1 MVQPL
6 WRPNY
11 ILHDTLLSPLLDPL
25 EGLSMLNCGK
35 LGLEGRSR
43 LPTLKGGK
51 GRARSPGIRLGRGT
65 SIISLESASKTN
77 HKKVSWHLG
86 TPLGVGTSHEHF
98 DTLDSPWPGLGGSHH
113 LPPNGSFSQDS
124 QGGVLRLSQVGVL
137 GLWELIFPDYD
148 IRLER
153 GLNQSYSSPW
163 ELSNA
168 MSHSFCRRRDHIES
182 WLLVV
187 GSQIV
192 NLTPCP
198 SFAHNLGCRC
208 SNGSCKAILDI
219 YTSRPFPWHQEH
231 SNARRFDSCNR
242 ALNFWVSHRTPT
254 SHFWECEFHPHTY
267 PKVGLRH
274 FTNCIKNP
282 SVKNFSC
289 NRKKTRTTSNAR
301 PIICVSSAK
310 E

>member
-113 LPPNGSFSQDS
+113 LPPYNILCSSPPKLHPNGSFSQDS

-168 MSHSFCRRRDHIES
+168 MLHSVSGRRKEVDSR
-182 WLLVV
+182 LLMV
-187 GSQIV
+187 GSQTA
-192 NLTPCP
+192 NWTPSP
-198 SFAHNLGCRC
+198 SFAHNLGSRC
-208 SNGSCKAILDI
+208 PNGSCEVILDI
-219 YTSRPFPWHQEH
+219 YTSRTFQWH
-231 SNARRFDSCNR
+231 
-242 ALNFWVSHRTPT
+242 
-254 SHFWECEFHPHTY
+254 
-267 PKVGLRH
+267 
-274 FTNCIKNP
+274 
-282 SVKNFSC
+282 
-289 NRKKTRTTSNAR
+289 
-301 PIICVSSAK
+301 
-310 E
+310 